1 MGDEH
6 VTAARVGDRSGG
18 GRGACPAAATYR
30 AAIGSQQ
37 ADLPVVALDGERA
50 IALMMTIDLGVR
62 FTAVAAAELAGV
74 LAPARPQLIVSVA
87 TLGIPVA
94 FEVSR
99 CLGLD
104 DYLILQKSPKVHL
117 RDCLRESAGS
127 ITSTATQQLL
137 LDRRRI
143 DCVRGR
149 RVAFVDDVISTGA
162 SAAAALRLLRR
173 AGAEVVAIGALLTE
187 SDAWR
192 PALGEDA
199 GLVQAL
205 GQIPLF
211 RPGPQG
217 GWIPHRG

>member
-1 MGDEH
+1 
-6 VTAARVGDRSGG
+6 
-18 GRGACPAAATYR
+18 
-30 AAIGSQQ
+30 
-37 ADLPVVALDGERA
+37 
-50 IALMMTIDLGVR
+50 MMTIDLGVR
-62 FTAVAAAELAGV
+62 FTAVAAAELARV
-74 LAPARPQLIVSVA
+74 LSPARPQLIVSVA

-117 RDCLRESAGS
+117 RDCLREAAGS
-127 ITSTATQQLL
+127 ITSTATQHLL

-143 DCVRGR
+143 GCVHGR

-162 SAAAALRLLRR
+162 SAVAALRLLRR
-173 AGAEVVAIGALLTE
+173 AGADIAAIGALLAE

-192 PALGEDA
+192 PALGDDA
-199 GLVQAL
+199 DLVQTL

-211 RPGPQG
+211 RRGPHG
-217 GWIPHRG
+217 EWVPHHG

>member
-1 MGDEH
+1 MGDERDSG
-6 VTAARVGDRSGG
+6 AGSGEGSGEGG
-18 GRGACPAAATYR
+18 GAAPAATYR
-30 AAIGSQQ
+30 AVIGSQQ

-94 FEVSR
+94 LEVSR

-117 RDCLRESAGS
+117 RDCLREPAGS
-127 ITSTATQQLL
+127 ITSTTTQDLL

-143 DCVRGR
+143 GCVRGR

-162 SAAAALRLLRR
+162 SAVAALRLLRR
-173 AGAEVVAIGALLTE
+173 AGAQVVAIGALLAE

-192 PALGEDA
+192 SALGEDA
-199 GLVQAL
+199 GLVQTL

-211 RPGPQG
+211 RPGPRG
-217 GWIPHRG
+217 GWIPQRG